1 MRRRKLISAIGSASI
16 LVSTGCLDILRES
29 DSEPDKNDPNTPEN
43 MKVETL
49 YPGEDVVDPDQ
60 ASRPG
65 FDGEPQSILIGD
77 NEKADDLIESSDE
90 AVGSFVRDTDF
101 ESSYVLVI
109 RRGMRSR
116 PDLEL
121 AAVDR
126 GGGDLHVKLRV
137 TQPEGDN
144 VADHVTQSILLRI
157 TDEQDALPESITV
170 EILE

>member
-1 MRRRKLISAIGSASI
+1 
-16 LVSTGCLDILRES
+16 
-29 DSEPDKNDPNTPEN
+29 

-49 YPGEDVVDPDQ
+49 YPGEDVVDPEQ
-60 ASRPG
+60 VSRPG
-65 FDGEPQSILIGD
+65 FDGEPQTVLIDD
-77 NEKADDLIESSDE
+77 NERADELIEFSDA
-90 AVGSFVRDTDF
+90 AVRSFVRDTDF
-101 ESSYVLVI
+101 EKSYVLVI

-126 GGGDLHVKLRV
+126 GGGDLHVNLRV

-157 TDEQDALPESITV
+157 TDETDALPVSV